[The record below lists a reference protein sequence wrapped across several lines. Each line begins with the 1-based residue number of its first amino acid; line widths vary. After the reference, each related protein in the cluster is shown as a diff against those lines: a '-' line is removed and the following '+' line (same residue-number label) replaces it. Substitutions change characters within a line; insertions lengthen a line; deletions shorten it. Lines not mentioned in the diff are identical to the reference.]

1 MRISEGGNGLI
12 TPDNLPEIRKA
23 TGKVYQI
30 LTETMERYWNKKSL
44 LYWTRMSSEL
54 YSKKVEAYKADNLF
68 PYEFFDDMADK
79 VLRWHWEGFKGI
91 QDDEIKSL
99 FVSMWQYHKKYLGVV
114 LTDEVVQTFMCDGDE
129 IVAIEEGA
137 AKPHVLQ
144 MVLAIMKDLERRNPT
159 ENQSGENADEQT
171 AEKSASQ
178 TIRG

>member
-1 MRISEGGNGLI
+1 MDLRISEGGNGLI

-79 VLRWHWEGFKGI
+79 VLRWHMNDKFSGI
-91 QDDEIKSL
+91 NDYEIKPM
-99 FVSMWQYHKKYLGVV
+99 FQRMWQLHRKYLGVA
-114 LTDEVVQTFMCDGDE
+114 LTDDDVQTFMGESDAYALNFGN
-129 IVAIEEGA
+129 IAR
-137 AKPHVLQ
+137 PHVVGML
-144 MVLAIMKDLERRNPT
+144 LAIMHDLDKRNPS
-159 ENQSGENADEQT
+159 EGENTDEQT

-178 TIRG
+178 TI